1 MSDLTPSA
9 FGGTPGQ
16 GFWQEMIKFYEDPTD
31 VEGTQQRLEAA
42 AESAY

>member
-16 GFWQEMIKFYEDPTD
+16 GFWQIMIDFLQNPTD
-31 VEGTQQRLEAA
+31 VEGTQQALEDAA
-42 AESAY
+42 AAAY